1 MISRCFSSI
10 RADPITITQAA
21 WIKINDVLKHK
32 ESFAFLFSATGGGC
46 NGFNYNLET
55 IDKDKF
61 DEFHK
66 TKIPPSVVTNQNSKI
81 IIDPIS
87 EMLLIGTTIDYIKE
101 DYSNNIF
108 ENKFTFTPKKDFAT
122 TCGCGSSF
130 TPRDF

>member
-21 WIKINDVLKHK
+21 WSKINDVLKHK

-55 IDKDKF
+55 ITRRQF
-61 DEFHK
+61 DGFYK
-66 TKIPPSVVTNQNSKI
+66 TKIPPSVVTNQNSKV

-101 DYSNNIF
+101 YYSNNIF